1 MLKHTI
7 ARRALTTSR
16 ATSSVRKTISAVFVG
31 LLVLCLASPSAALDL
46 KPYAVLLVGQS
57 SDLLTTIHENPA
69 HPCVETNALLG
80 PHPSILKVAI
90 PKLAII
96 GGIALLMR
104 FTETRETKAARVIAK
119 STAYLAGAVGAK
131 DGLHNYRTCGW

>member
-46 KPYAVLLVGQS
+46 KLTRRMA
-57 SDLLTTIHENPA
+57 TTISGAWVLVPSASRSH
-69 HPCVETNALLG
+69 LG
-80 PHPSILKVAI
+80 YASVLASYAANTPHWLKQILQ
-90 PKLAII
+90 
-96 GGIALLMR
+96 
-104 FTETRETKAARVIAK
+104 
-119 STAYLAGAVGAK
+119 
-131 DGLHNYRTCGW
+131 